1 MATCNPQRYFG
12 LPGDLGHLG
21 VGAHGDVS
29 ILNDERGR
37 FVLSDN
43 EGTQVVTDRV
53 LTPAFCLKGGV
64 RYDAVAPILPQVQ
77 AA

>member
-1 MATCNPQRYFG
+1 MVDLSLASQTMFAELLQRCLDAEFDALY
-12 LPGDLGHLG
+12 
-21 VGAHGDVS
+21 
-29 ILNDERGR
+29 NERGR

-64 RYDAVAPILPQVQ
+64 RHDAVAPILPQVQ